1 MCFNVSCKRR
11 SRYGDNNLINR
22 VFFFSSSAFPFNR
35 KASRDPSSPPPPG
48 GGDNQSK
55 LRASINLLPEQFIV
69 IKAWNKRLT
78 VFKYYALLIIINVI
92 IRAFR
97 I

>member
-22 VFFFSSSAFPFNR
+22 VFFFFSSAFSFNR

-48 GGDNQSK
+48 GGDNHKK

-69 IKAWNKRLT
+69 IEAWNKRLT
-78 VFKYYALLIIINVI
+78 VFKYYASIIINVI